1 MLNKIL
7 LLIGLFIASQ
17 AIFAQSAFSYKRQL
31 NYKQCERCG
40 CKKSRSYKIIST
52 NLTSTQLV
60 CAQEDNRANLTVKEM
75 FQNGTSGGLFGG
87 FNPPQEGCGDDC
99 PHENFN
105 NAADEVETVK
115 IDECLTESQRQK
127 NRDEQERVKNEEI
140 RLEQEKNRIAKNEQK
155 RINDLRD
162 NAYLDY
168 DNKKIQD
175 ACKKFQEIIDFHI
188 REQFNSEW
196 WSQLQVEDLN
206 TFLSLLYQ
214 DNQFEV
220 MYTYCSALLIYYIVD
235 QNGPSI
241 PFVKNPPKKPI
252 NIPKVGYWENRL
264 KVEKSL
270 MLNYLI
276 SIIVNKK
283 ELNNGWA
290 SNLTI
295 GEENIAFDLI
305 KCLKQ
310 KQTTENS
317 AYLEGVIQEIEIRT
331 EDKYPAFG
339 VVFSKYFDQS
349 SYHITD
355 EVKKNMEKR
364 TIRLAKSTKISENF
378 YYFYGGNNLTFFY
391 FILPGK
397 SDYQY
402 SNGTVKWKGSI
413 IILNSFNIK
422 NNEPPSDK
430 KMAKA
435 LDRKI
440 EMEKVIEKEKGI
452 ILENGKIKGE
462 GKVKGE
468 GILNFLSSLLSG
480 E

>member
-1 MLNKIL
+1 MKNKIL
-7 LLIGLFIASQ
+7 FLLGFFLVSLPIL
-17 AIFAQSAFSYKRQL
+17 AQGNFSYKRQL
-31 NYKQCERCG
+31 SYQQCENCS
-40 CKKSRSYKIIST
+40 CKKSRSYKIISN
-52 NLTSTQLV
+52 NLSSFQRN
-60 CAQEDNRANLTVKEM
+60 CAQEDINADLTVKEM
-75 FQNGTSGGLFGG
+75 LQNGTSGGLFGG
-87 FNPPQEGCGDDC
+87 FNLPQEGCGDDC
-99 PHENFN
+99 YHEFQNTSDN
-105 NAADEVETVK
+105 VETVQV
-115 IDECLTESQRQK
+115 DDCLTESQRQK
-127 NRDEQERVKNEEI
+127 IRDEQERVKNEEI
-140 RLEQEKNRIAKNEQK
+140 RLEKEQNRIAKNEQT

-206 TFLSLLYQ
+206 TFLSLLYT
-214 DNQFEV
+214 DNQFET
-220 MYTYCSALLIYYIVD
+220 MYTYCSALLSYYIVN
-235 QNGPSI
+235 QNGPST

-331 EDKYPAFG
+331 EDKYPAYG

-397 SDYQY
+397 SDYLY
-402 SNGTVKWKGSI
+402 SDGTVKWKGSI

-422 NNEPPSDK
+422 NNEAPSDK
-430 KMAKA
+430 KIAKA

-468 GILNFLSSLLSG
+468 GILNCLSDVLLG
-480 E
+480 GH